1 MSSWCPPPGMTG
13 DAGLVRASSRTAR
26 ADERACPASAAAK
39 AQPVV
44 RDAARRYGRPEF
56 ALGAFM
62 TAPDLIE
69 HRQVRQGPTLERA
82 AEAEPGRLAAHP
94 GLIEWTK
101 GAVSRYL
108 AAAPEMTVS
117 ADGSRVH
124 LPAQS
129 DPPPETE
136 V

>member
-26 ADERACPASAAAK
+26 ADERACPASAAAMASRACEMARGDTA
-39 AQPVV
+39 AQSSHWAP
-44 RDAARRYGRPEF
+44 
-56 ALGAFM
+56 FM

-101 GAVSRYL
+101 GAVSRHL

-124 LPAQS
+124 LPTQS
-129 DPPPETE
+129 DPPPEKE